1 MLKAGLD
8 IGTNTL
14 LLLVAEVENGRVT
27 KVLRDETRV
36 VRLGQ
41 GVDRSR
47 AFSPEAMERGRRVF
61 AEYGAILK
69 EFPGVKVRAA
79 ATSGSR
85 DAQNSRPYFAEMEKL
100 LGFPIEVI

>member
-36 VRLGQ
+36 VRL
-41 GVDRSR
+41 
-47 AFSPEAMERGRRVF
+47 
-61 AEYGAILK
+61 K
-69 EFPGVKVRAA
+69 
-79 ATSGSR
+79 
-85 DAQNSRPYFAEMEKL
+85 
-100 LGFPIEVI
+100 